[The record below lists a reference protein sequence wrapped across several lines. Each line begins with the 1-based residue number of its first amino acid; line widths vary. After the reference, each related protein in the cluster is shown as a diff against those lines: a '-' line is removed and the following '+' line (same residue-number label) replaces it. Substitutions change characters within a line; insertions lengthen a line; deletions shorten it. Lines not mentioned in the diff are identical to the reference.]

1 MSGHLPECPC
11 ANTSAHPD
19 DCLCCEVSSPC
30 ICDRLRACEQR
41 VLTYFT
47 ARIKDRMTDS
57 DLDDVVSDDG
67 KDSIWA
73 AIDELLATFLAHSQ
87 APASKTGRHP

>member
-1 MSGHLPECPC
+1 MSDHLPECRRWFTDMPASDEC
-11 ANTSAHPD
+11 PA
-19 DCLCCEVSSPC
+19 CEMFRS
-30 ICDRLRACEQR
+30 CEQR
-41 VLTYFT
+41 VLTDFT